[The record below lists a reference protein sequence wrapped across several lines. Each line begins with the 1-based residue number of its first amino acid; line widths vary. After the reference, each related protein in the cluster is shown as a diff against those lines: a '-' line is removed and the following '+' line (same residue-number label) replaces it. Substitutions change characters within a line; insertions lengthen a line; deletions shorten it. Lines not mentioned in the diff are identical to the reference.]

1 MHLLFDRPAFPVTV
15 LAVLL
20 AAVSTARAEEEEEVL
35 SFDDVTEVP
44 LDAPRSLSEATPS
57 AEALLSGVGRI
68 EVLLAGARYDE
79 EKGVYVSPLEGGA
92 FAELTL
98 DRRLQRSLEK
108 VLDDYNV
115 PYGAVVALDPRDGRI
130 LAMAEHSEQDSSVGL
145 ATRAL
150 YPAASVF
157 KIVTGAA
164 LLEAGVSADT
174 RVCYHGGLRRLQL
187 KNLKDDPKRDN
198 ACASLAGAM
207 GHSLNVVMAKLAA
220 RNLSVDD
227 LRAMAGRFLF
237 NRPLPITPAPPSVG
251 EALIS
256 PAVIP
261 EDELEFGR
269 AAAGFGRVYLSPLHG
284 ALMSGAIG
292 HGGVAIEP
300 NLIRAVV
307 TDGVRA
313 APEPP
318 RQLRMLTE
326 ENAAV
331 LTDMLERT
339 VSEGTARRQFREK
352 GRWVL
357 GNVKVAGKTG
367 SLADRQP
374 YKDYSWFVGFAPV
387 EEPRIAVA
395 AVVVNGMKWRIKA
408 PWLARETMRKFF
420 NDEAADARAASQASK
435 SP

>member
-1 MHLLFDRPAFPVTV
+1 MQLPFPRPALAATV
-15 LAVLL
+15 LAVTF
-20 AAVSTARAEEEEEVL
+20 AASGPAHADDEEVL
-35 SFDDVTEVP
+35 SFDEVTEVP
-44 LDAPRSLSEATPS
+44 LDAPRALPEATPS
-57 AEALLSGVGRI
+57 AEALLEGVGRL
-68 EVLLAGARYDE
+68 EVLLAGSRYDE
-79 EKGVYVSPLEGGA
+79 EKGVYLSPLEEGA

-98 DRRLQRSLEK
+98 DRRLQRTLEK

-187 KNLKDDPKRDN
+187 KNLKDDPKRDR

-207 GHSLNVVMAKLAA
+207 GLSLNVVMAKLAA

-237 NRPLPITPAPPSVG
+237 NRPLPVTPAPPSVG
-251 EALIS
+251 DALIS

-284 ALMSGAIG
+284 ALIAGAIG
-292 HGGVAIEP
+292 NGGLAVEP
-300 NLIRAVV
+300 QLIQAVV
-307 TDGVRA
+307 TDGGRK

-318 RQLRMLTE
+318 RKLRVLTE
-326 ENAAV
+326 DNAAV

-357 GNVKVAGKTG
+357 GNVDVAGKTG

-387 EEPRIAVA
+387 EQPRIAVA
-395 AVVVNGMKWRIKA
+395 AVVVNGLKWRIKA

-435 SP
+435 